1 MEIEDLQR
9 NESYIKNLNEDE
21 KKIFNKLHVN
31 NNNDNEKQVYKKI
44 NNKLPCYYWFFA
56 HPTGGGQNFIVFNC

>member
-1 MEIEDLQR
+1 MDIEDLQY

-31 NNNDNEKQVYKKI
+31 NNNDNEKQVYKRLMDKI
-44 NNKLPCYYWFFA
+44 M
-56 HPTGGGQNFIVFNC
+56 PTLTRFK